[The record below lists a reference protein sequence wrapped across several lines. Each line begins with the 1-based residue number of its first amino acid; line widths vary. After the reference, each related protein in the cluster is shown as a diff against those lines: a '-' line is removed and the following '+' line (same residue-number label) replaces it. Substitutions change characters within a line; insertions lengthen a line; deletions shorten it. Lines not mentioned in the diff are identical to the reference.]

1 MKRFSIFIVLFL
13 TPFILNAVIRPVTP
27 DLLED
32 PSPRQELTSSNKNL
46 EINVAE
52 SVLEQSDL
60 KIELSIKNA
69 GDSIF
74 GYGEF
79 FYIEKKIDGKWYM
92 LALDDSVF
100 KDFSA
105 FDNYGKAIP
114 PDETRTIK
122 IDPSDHFLNLD
133 NGEYRIVKA
142 FRYHDDTKVFWLT
155 DEFKVV

>member
-13 TPFILNAVIRPVTP
+13 TPFILNAVVRPVTP

-46 EINVAE
+46 EINVTE
-52 SVLEQSDL
+52 PVLEQSDL
-60 KIELSIKNA
+60 KIELSIKNS

-122 IDPSDHFLNLD
+122 IDPADYSLSLD
-133 NGEYRIVKA
+133 SGEYRIVKA